1 MGENGQMKST
11 KPRSH
16 VTNVHVHKE
25 SELNNDIELPR
36 KRTNSEVAEHKDK
49 ALKALNNMKMAEIE
63 INLLKAKIE
72 SLSSSLECKE
82 FELIQATASLKDVQA
97 MEPEYKAKLAD
108 SEETI
113 AMLSDKRECL
123 LRELKATKKV
133 LISSLNTINH
143 LEVEVAKVPGLEA
156 IIVELESRMK
166 ENKEKQWNIGTA
178 SEEELFSSNIA
189 LGGISKVFNQL
200 EVLENKMKDSPTA
213 QDRSIT
219 TFLAEH
225 FERAETETYNQ
236 DSIATSCSMLP
247 DYLVVRTVVT
257 EDYPVAATAATML
270 PTDSHGQHIPV
281 RLSGD
286 NADHQ
291 PLRRR
296 IPIEPCQD

>member
-16 VTNVHVHKE
+16 VTNVHVHKAT
-25 SELNNDIELPR
+25 ELNNDIELPR

-49 ALKALNNMKMAEIE
+49 ALKALNDMKMAEIE

-97 MEPEYKAKLAD
+97 LEPEYKAKLAD
-108 SEETI
+108 SEKTI

-156 IIVELESRMK
+156 RIVELEGRMK
-166 ENKEKQWNIGTA
+166 KNKEKQWNIGTA
-178 SEEELFSSNIA
+178 SEEDLFSSNIA

-225 FERAETETYNQ
+225 FERAETE
-236 DSIATSCSMLP
+236 DSIATSCPMLP

-257 EDYPVAATAATML
+257 EDSPVAATAATMVSV
-270 PTDSHGQHIPV
+270 DSQGQDIPV
-281 RLSGD
+281 RLTVE
-286 NADHQ
+286 HLQ
-291 PLRRR
+291 PLSRR
-296 IPIEPCQD
+296 IPIEPNE